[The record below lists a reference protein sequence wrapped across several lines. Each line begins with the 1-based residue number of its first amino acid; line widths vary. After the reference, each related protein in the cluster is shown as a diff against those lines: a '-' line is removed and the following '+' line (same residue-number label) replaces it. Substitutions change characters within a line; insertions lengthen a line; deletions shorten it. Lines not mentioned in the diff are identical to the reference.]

1 MAGDRG
7 MRYPELT
14 AGALQ
19 HLSLPAGCT
28 DGYSSSRTCEI
39 NMSQHSGINFRCA
52 ALLLLP
58 LALPS
63 VLHGIIL
70 QNVLLDGN
78 QRSAA
83 GFSAFACSL
92 HTLSGCGLYC

>member
-14 AGALQ
+14 KGALQ

-52 ALLLLP
+52 RCPPWRSALVLP
-58 LALPS
+58 PRT
-63 VLHGIIL
+63 VLHGVAL
-70 QNVLLDGN
+70 HAEAL
-78 QRSAA
+78 
-83 GFSAFACSL
+83 ACSVWFL
-92 HTLSGCGLYC
+92 GPLEAGSWHFLCRVV